1 VHEESVN
8 KLKQLK
14 IKFNILNYQKYNN
27 KNKIIKNELIKI
39 NKDLEDISNS
49 IKNQKELKNKI
60 NNDLGE
66 NISLG
71 SLYKDYSNK
80 ILNNAEKIKN
90 IIQISN
96 ERIDNIE
103 RAQLKN
109 SQEKETN
116 KNKIL
121 DNSNLVSS
129 LSSQLIFKKNILNE
143 KSNKLETLNTEL
155 LDVIKKQS
163 LNLEINEALIENE
176 IKYIN
181 EYLSEKEYS
190 NKNNKS
196 RLEILEKDKEIS
208 EMLIS
213 KHEETLSINKINDL
227 NFSKAKD
234 KIIFCY

>member
-1 VHEESVN
+1 MGIRETSR
-8 KLKQLK
+8 
-14 IKFNILNYQKYNN
+14 
-27 KNKIIKNELIKI
+27 
-39 NKDLEDISNS
+39 LETI
-49 IKNQKELKNKI
+49 
-60 NNDLGE
+60 
-66 NISLG
+66 
-71 SLYKDYSNK
+71 
-80 ILNNAEKIKN
+80 NNAEEAKYPITTGLLLGITETKEEL
-90 IIQISN
+90 IQ
-96 ERIDNIE
+96 DIE
-103 RAQLKN
+103 NLILFTR
-109 SQEKETN
+109 

-196 RLEILEKDKEIS
+196 RFYSKIYFPWRIS
-208 EMLIS
+208 SE
-213 KHEETLSINKINDL
+213 
-227 NFSKAKD
+227 
-234 KIIFCY
+234 